1 MTLGLP
7 VGELLA
13 RTTSRELTEWMAF
26 YELEPFGAERGDLQ
40 AGIVAATVA
49 NANRDPK
56 KQKRPFEAQDFMPKF
71 GGSDERR
78 VTSDEFTDA
87 KTPEDL
93 QRKWMSVV
101 KALAPGTAGK
111 K

>member
-1 MTLGLP
+1 MP
-7 VGELLA
+7 VGELLR

-26 YELEPFGAERGDLQ
+26 YELEPFGPERGDLR

-56 KQKRPFEAQDFMPKF
+56 KVKKAFEPQDFMPKF
-71 GGSDERR
+71 GGEWQVASGEER
-78 VTSDEFTDA
+78 EE
-87 KTPEDL
+87 KTPEQL
-93 QRKWMSVV
+93 KEKWLNVV
-101 KALAPGTAGK
+101 KAFK